1 MVLSDSGQM
10 ESIEGMMHL
19 HMLGVGMVVFRILI
33 LLNPFRNDKKEG
45 CANKKIEVFSR
56 TDVHRQMNG

>member
-1 MVLSDSGQM
+1 M